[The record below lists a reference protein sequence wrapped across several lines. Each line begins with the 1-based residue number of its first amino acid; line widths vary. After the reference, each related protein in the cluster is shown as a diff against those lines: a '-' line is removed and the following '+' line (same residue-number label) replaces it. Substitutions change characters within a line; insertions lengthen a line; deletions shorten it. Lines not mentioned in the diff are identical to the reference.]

1 MPLLH
6 TEEYAESGR
15 EAGRRSLTTVET
27 SDPTVLHVTAGD
39 SGGGFVAV
47 VREEIAR
54 LPAEGWRPDWF
65 RAQPEGA
72 ALDVDLMLY
81 LCATGSAD
89 AVFDPNAFRTG
100 IGRYQRRYGD
110 ELAAGDLV
118 DVAILHDP
126 VCLPLASYARRRAR
140 TVAWRCHLGHAVPTD
155 AATAAFQALEPYLA
169 DVDVIIFPDR
179 SLVWPQLRSDD
190 RVVII
195 QPGTDPDS
203 AKNRT
208 ISPDLADA
216 LWAALATDQPLPAG
230 NRLVRCDE
238 STLDPE
244 TPFLLQVSRWD
255 PIKGQAGVL
264 AGFADL
270 ARAVP
275 DLELVLL
282 GPRIAAQPR
291 EQGVWDGLVA
301 ARAALEP
308 KIRRRVHVWRFAGHP
323 RSVED
328 LLVNVVQR
336 KADTVVQNSRRESFG
351 LTVTEAM
358 CKGAVVVG
366 SDVEGIRLQIR
377 HDVNG
382 LLTPYTEGG
391 PAWVETVHRAHTDA
405 IGRHRW
411 RQNAA
416 TTVRDRFTVAHAVRR
431 QLEAFGVR
439 DTVTA
444 Q

>member
-1 MPLLH
+1 
-6 TEEYAESGR
+6 
-15 EAGRRSLTTVET
+15 VET

-65 RAQPEGA
+65 RAQPEGP

-89 AVFDPNAFRTG
+89 AAFDPDTFRAG
-100 IGRYQRRYGD
+100 IDRYQRQYGD
-110 ELAAGDLV
+110 ELAAGDPV
-118 DVAILHDP
+118 DVVILHDP
-126 VCLPLASYARRRAR
+126 QTLPLAPYARRRAR

-155 AATAAFQALEPYLA
+155 AATAAYDALEPNLA

-179 SLVWPQLRSDD
+179 SLVWPQLRSDS

-203 AKNRT
+203 AKNRP
-208 ISPDLADA
+208 IAPDLADA
-216 LWAALATDQPLPAG
+216 LWTALATDQALPAT
-230 NRLVRCDE
+230 NRLVRCDG
-238 STLDPE
+238 STLDPDA
-244 TPFLLQVSRWD
+244 PFVLQLSRWD

-291 EQGVWDGLVA
+291 EQGVWNELTT

-308 KIRRRVHVWRFAGHP
+308 KIRDRVHLWRFDGHP

-366 SDVEGIRLQIR
+366 SDVEGIRLQIS

-391 PAWVETVHRAHTDA
+391 PAWVEAVHRAHTDTV
-405 IGRHRW
+405 GRHRW

-416 TTVRDRFTVAHAVRR
+416 STVRDRFTVAHAVRR

-439 DTVTA
+439 NTVA
-444 Q
+444 AH

>member
-1 MPLLH
+1 
-6 TEEYAESGR
+6 
-15 EAGRRSLTTVET
+15 VET

-39 SGGGFVAV
+39 GGGGFVAV
-47 VREEIAR
+47 VREEMAR
-54 LPAEGWRPDWF
+54 LPAEGWRPVWF
-65 RAQPEGA
+65 RAQPEGP

-81 LCATGSAD
+81 LCATGSAG

-100 IGRYQRRYGD
+100 IGRYQRQYGD
-110 ELAAGDLV
+110 ELAGGDRV

-140 TVAWRCHLGHAVPTD
+140 TVAWRCHLGHADPTD
-155 AATAAFQALEPYLA
+155 AAAEAFEALSPHLA

-179 SLVWPQLRSDD
+179 SLVWPQLRSDG

-203 AKNRT
+203 AKNRP
-208 ISPDLADA
+208 IGPDLAGS
-216 LWAALATDQPLPAG
+216 LWAALARDRPLSAG

-238 STLDPE
+238 STFDPDA
-244 TPFLLQVSRWD
+244 PFLLQVSRWD

-270 ARAVP
+270 ARALP

-291 EQGVWDGLVA
+291 EQGVWDGLA
-301 ARAALEP
+301 ATRAALDP
-308 KIRRRVHVWRFAGHP
+308 SIRRRVHLWRFDGHS
-323 RSVED
+323 RGVED
-328 LLVNVVQR
+328 LLLNVAQR

-366 SDVEGIRLQIR
+366 SDVEGIRLQIS

-391 PAWVETVHRAHTDA
+391 PAWVEAVHRAHTDPV
-405 IGRHRW
+405 GRHRW

-416 TTVRDRFTVAHAVRR
+416 ATVRDRFTVAHAVRR

-439 DTVTA
+439 DAVATP
-444 Q
+444 